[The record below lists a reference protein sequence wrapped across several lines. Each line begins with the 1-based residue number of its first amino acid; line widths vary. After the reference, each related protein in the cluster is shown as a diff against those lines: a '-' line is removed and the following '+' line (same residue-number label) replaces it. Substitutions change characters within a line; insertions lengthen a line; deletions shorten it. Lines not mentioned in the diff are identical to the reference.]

1 MIVILLSKGRSFKEV
16 FEDGES
22 TEFSGKVIVALAQD
36 KNIMNLTGKVIIGAE
51 YAQSHNIHDID
62 NRMILSYRQVK
73 FLASKYLP
81 DNFKFIAN
89 FIPTFVKIP
98 QFVLDIVNSKF

>member
-51 YAQSHNIHDID
+51 YAQSHNIRDID